1 MIYVV
6 PFAILVYCFDK
17 MKYFASSII
26 IVFHACVNKI
36 VTRKMFIELVEYV
49 AVIEFLKFEDNVCA
63 LGQH

>member
-49 AVIEFLKFEDNVCA
+49 AVIEFLKFEDNV
-63 LGQH
+63 L